1 VLLDCPNM
9 LHLVYHYGINPVA
22 AVVKNGQ
29 VVHRVPGF

>member
-1 VLLDCPNM
+1 M